1 MICMRGR
8 AHISMIQRRFSLIKA
23 TNIPSP
29 TLLCD
34 AESPVR
40 VRFAPSPTGQLHLG
54 GARTALFNWLLAKK
68 TNGQFLIR
76 VEDTDEVRSTRESEK
91 SILND
96 IKWLNMD
103 WDEGPNIEGPFGPY
117 RQSERKDIYMTV
129 INQLIKE
136 GKAYRCFSTKNKLNE
151 KQCFLTNQTNNM
163 KYSSKCDDDIWRNA
177 DQNDIN
183 KKLQENIPYT
193 IKFKVPNNKFIKIN
207 DIVRG
212 TVEWDAK
219 NVLGDFIIVRSNGM
233 PVYNF
238 CVAVDDAY
246 MKISHVI
253 RAEEHLTNTL
263 RQILVL
269 EAINSTPPR
278 YAHCSLIFG
287 K

>member
-1 MICMRGR
+1 
-8 AHISMIQRRFSLIKA
+8 
-23 TNIPSP
+23 
-29 TLLCD
+29 
-34 AESPVR
+34 
-40 VRFAPSPTGQLHLG
+40 
-54 GARTALFNWLLAKK
+54 
-68 TNGQFLIR
+68 
-76 VEDTDEVRSTRESEK
+76 
-91 SILND
+91 
-96 IKWLNMD
+96 
-103 WDEGPNIEGPFGPY
+103 
-117 RQSERKDIYMTV
+117 
-129 INQLIKE
+129 
-136 GKAYRCFSTKNKLNE
+136 
-151 KQCFLTNQTNNM
+151 M

-278 YAHCSLIFG
+278 YAHCSLILG
-287 K
+287 KNKQKLSKRHGAISLQYYNKQGYLPNAMINYLANLGFNDGTSQEIYLNPDEIISVFDLNKIVKSSAEFDIIKLKWINSQHIKQLDKNKLYILVYNNMLIHDDDDDDVPLRLVDSDIGGQGNDHDNMTIPDLLLNYLYYNV